1 MYMFTY
7 TRITIHNLNFPH
19 YSIL

>member
-1 MYMFTY
+1 MYKFTY